1 MKNQRIFPG
10 IILIGL
16 GAYYLLQQAGVS
28 FFQPFSTWPILMII
42 VGTAFLGQGYW
53 ANDSEAILPGFI
65 CFGFGLHFLLVGKL
79 AFWPDNQIG
88 MLMLIIS
95 IGSFLRFQKSNTGLF
110 QAFLFLILSVL
121 LLFYDQIAD
130 YFGLLQS
137 GVSFIWKFWPALLI
151 VIGLYFL
158 LKKKK

>member
-65 CFGFGLHFLLVGKL
+65 LFRLWPSFSACRKIGFL
-79 AFWPDNQIG
+79 A
-88 MLMLIIS
+88 
-95 IGSFLRFQKSNTGLF
+95 
-110 QAFLFLILSVL
+110 
-121 LLFYDQIAD
+121 
-130 YFGLLQS
+130 
-137 GVSFIWKFWPALLI
+137 
-151 VIGLYFL
+151 
-158 LKKKK
+158 